1 MLRSRRFVLI
11 SSVVVL
17 GLASTSCG
25 DDRRIS
31 GTSSTNAVATPPVI
45 RVGSGSGSTS
55 PMSSEADS
63 KMMAPYGQTVYIY
76 DGDLPELGGTARAW
90 RFPAGAQPDPERVAA
105 IARLLGV
112 EGEVSSLPVDQ
123 GGGWMVG
130 PADYSGAT
138 LSVGADGMLSWWFS
152 PSPDVWGG
160 GVACAAP
167 EPAPVDS
174 TVEGTLCEEPLPPAN
189 VPDEATALHMAEE
202 LFAELGYDV
211 TTLDL
216 DAYADEWGA
225 NVAAYVLLDGER
237 SPMSMSVGFG
247 AEGVVTW
254 ASGFLAEPEVV
265 GEYPMV
271 GAPAGLLRL
280 QDETGR
286 WMWYGVATLD
296 AAASDTPVA
305 RNATDTAPVADV
317 PAETMPTETMPADT
331 LPVETMP
338 VDTLPVETM
347 PVETVPMEVF
357 EIHLV
362 GVHLG
367 LTMVWDVD
375 GTVWLLP
382 AYVFTTADGGEFA
395 VVGIEDGFI
404 ELPEALPVPEPLPAE
419 SAASS

>member
-1 MLRSRRFVLI
+1 MLRSRRFAFI

-17 GLASTSCG
+17 GLASTGCG
-25 DDRRIS
+25 DDQRIS
-31 GTSSTNAVATPPVI
+31 GSSSTIAAATPPVI
-45 RVGSGSGSTS
+45 RVGSGSGSPS
-55 PMSSEADS
+55 PMSSESDS

-76 DGDLPELGGTARAW
+76 DGELPELGGTARAW
-90 RFPAGAQPDPERVAA
+90 RFPIGAEPDSERIAA
-105 IARLLGV
+105 IAAVLGV
-112 EGEVSSLPVDQ
+112 EGEVRSLPADE

-130 PADYSGAT
+130 PADYSGAN
-138 LSVGADGMLSWWFS
+138 LSVATDGMLSWWFS
-152 PSPDVWGG
+152 PSPDVWGS
-160 GVACAAP
+160 GVACAEPDYAP
-167 EPAPVDS
+167 LDTTPETSVDS
-174 TVEGTLCEEPLPPAN
+174 TVEETWCEEPLPPAN
-189 VPDEATALHMAEE
+189 VPDEAAARQMAEG

-211 TTLDL
+211 TTLDFE
-216 DAYADEWGA
+216 AYADEWGA

-265 GEYPMV
+265 GEYPLV

-286 WMWYGVATLD
+286 WMWYGVTTLD
-296 AAASDTPVA
+296 AAASDTPVE
-305 RNATDTAPVADV
+305 RIATDTV
-317 PAETMPTETMPADT
+317 PGD
-331 LPVETMP
+331 
-338 VDTLPVETM
+338 
-347 PVETVPMEVF
+347 TVPMEVF

-367 LTMVWDVD
+367 LTMVWDID

-382 AYVFTTADGGEFA
+382 AYVFTTAESGEFA

-404 ELPEALPVPEPLPAE
+404 ELPEGIPVPEPLPAE
-419 SAASS
+419 GG

>member
-1 MLRSRRFVLI
+1 MLRSRRFAFI

-17 GLASTSCG
+17 GLASTGCG
-25 DDRRIS
+25 DDQRIS
-31 GTSSTNAVATPPVI
+31 GSSSTVAVATPPVI
-45 RVGSGSGSTS
+45 RVGSGSGAVS
-55 PMSSEADS
+55 PMVSESDS
-63 KMMAPYGQTVYIY
+63 KMIAPYGQTVYIY

-90 RFPAGAQPDPERVAA
+90 RFPIGAQPDSERIAA
-105 IARLLGV
+105 IAAVFGV
-112 EGEVSSLPVDQ
+112 EGEVRSLSADE

-130 PADYSGAT
+130 PADYSGAN
-138 LSVGADGMLSWWFS
+138 LSVATDGMLSWWFS
-152 PSPDVWGG
+152 PSPDVWGS
-160 GVACAAP
+160 GVACAEP

-174 TVEGTLCEEPLPPAN
+174 TVEGTLCEEPQPPAN
-189 VPDEATALHMAEE
+189 VPDEANARQMAEE

-211 TTLDL
+211 TTLDF

-265 GEYPMV
+265 GEYPLV

-280 QDETGR
+280 QDESGR
-286 WMWYGVATLD
+286 WMWFGVTTLD
-296 AAASDTPVA
+296 AAASDVPVETIV
-305 RNATDTAPVADV
+305 TDTVPGADV
-317 PAETMPTETMPADT
+317 PAETMPVETLPGETVPTETV
-331 LPVETMP
+331 PVETVP
-338 VDTLPVETM
+338 VD
-347 PVETVPMEVF
+347 TVPMEVF

-404 ELPEALPVPEPLPAE
+404 ELPDGLPMSEPLPAE
-419 SAASS
+419 SAESAESS